1 MIAHR
6 SNCRVT
12 ILSNTS
18 QPLTL
23 TPAYWSSLRA
33 MCRDKYPRDI
43 PPRSFTLRP
52 FGIGKNIAVCY
63 GFPAYLETRGRD
75 LLQGSICWTH
85 LPNSVNV
92 VKARLYL
99 IWACS
104 ASYRQPARMLRCR
117 NTRVHRFPPHFSPP
131 IGHFPPPPP

>member
-63 GFPAYLETRGRD
+63 GFPAYLETRGRVWRGCAETWTIPNIVTT
-75 LLQGSICWTH
+75 LLEYLTETHTSQISVKLSVRIHTFPVSKSKVSIPKLTGEI
-85 LPNSVNV
+85 S
-92 VKARLYL
+92 
-99 IWACS
+99 
-104 ASYRQPARMLRCR
+104 
-117 NTRVHRFPPHFSPP
+117 TERFLLTM
-131 IGHFPPPPP
+131 